1 VSYCINPRCPNRQNP
16 DNLANCQSCG
26 TPLLVNNRYR
36 LVKPLRELDEFS
48 TTEIFEIDDAGTSK
62 VLKVLK
68 RPKLSQMFEREAR
81 VLQQLKHPGIPQ
93 VEADGYF
100 TVYTGKVSKP
110 LHCLVMHKI
119 EGENLEQWLSKW
131 GAVPQMLALDW
142 LIQLAEIIKLV
153 HNKDLFHRDIKP
165 SNIMLDLS
173 GKLVLIDFGTVREV
187 TGTYLA
193 KVGTDRQITG
203 IISPGYTPPEQATGK
218 AVPQSDFFAMGRTF
232 VHLLTGLHPVEL
244 SENPQTGELIWREIA
259 PDVSPDFANLI
270 DDMMAPF
277 PGKRPASAPL
287 LLQRL
292 KLQRLEQV
300 RSHRGE
306 PVISVAAASD
316 SSGERGSYG
325 AGERGRKINNSDP
338 PRHDRKPPRW
348 LASAV
353 LLLIGLSG
361 FWGVRIALAVYYY
374 SRGLENHLARQWEE
388 AEANYKQALKFNPNY
403 AEVHN
408 ALGFLCQ
415 NRQDG
420 ECARSEYEK
429 AIALQPNL
437 AIAHFNLGILCEDR
451 QDWECAGE
459 AYRHA
464 ARNGLPAAYNNLAR
478 LLILQQDFDA
488 AAELLSQGKQL
499 VKDPGTQYATLKNLG
514 WAKLGQRRYF
524 EAEETLRKAIELK
537 GDRAPAYCLLA
548 QVKES
553 ENKSKDALGEW
564 ENCLRYASRYNPDEA
579 AWIDMARARLNPK
592 GEGQ

>member
-1 VSYCINPRCPNRQNP
+1 MSYCINPRCPNRQNP

-119 EGENLEQWLSKW
+119 EGENLEQWLAN
-131 GAVPQMLALDW
+131 GGTVTQTLALDW
-142 LIQLAEIIKLV
+142 LTQLAKIIKLV
-153 HNKDLFHRDIKP
+153 HEKDLFHRDIKP
-165 SNIMLDLS
+165 SNIMLSPS
-173 GKLVLIDFGTVREV
+173 GQLVLIDFGTVREV

-193 KVGTDRQITG
+193 KVGSDGQITG

-232 VHLLTGLHPVEL
+232 VHLLTGAHPVEL
-244 SENPQTGELIWREIA
+244 LENPQTGELIWRELA
-259 PDVSPDFANLI
+259 PDVYPDFADLI

-287 LLQRL
+287 V
-292 KLQRLEQV
+292 LQRLEQV
-300 RSHRGE
+300 RSNWREG
-306 PVISVAAASD
+306 V
-316 SSGERGSYG
+316 SGELERRVNRW
-325 AGERGRKINNSDP
+325 RGRKLNPWGKDI
-338 PRHDRKPPRW
+338 KQPRW
-348 LASAV
+348 LTAAV
-353 LLLIGLSG
+353 LLLIGLWG
-361 FWGVRIALAVYYY
+361 FWGLGRALAVYYY

-388 AEANYKQALKFNPNY
+388 AEANYKQALKLNPNY

-415 NRQDG
+415 NRQDV
-420 ECARSEYEK
+420 ECARREYEK
-429 AIALQPNL
+429 AIALDTNL
-437 AIAHFNLGILCEDR
+437 AIAHLNLGILCEDR
-451 QDWECAGE
+451 QDWECAGT
-459 AYRHA
+459 AYRQA

-478 LLILQQDFDA
+478 LRILQQDFDA
-488 AAELLSQGKQL
+488 AAELLSQGLQL
-499 VKDPGTQYATLKNLG
+499 AKEPGTQYATLKNLG
-514 WAKLGQRRYF
+514 WAKLGQKRYK
-524 EAEETLRKAIELK
+524 EAEETLRKAIEIK

-553 ENKSKDALGEW
+553 ENQRQNALPEW

-579 AWIDMARARLNPK
+579 AWIDMARERLNAK

>member
-1 VSYCINPRCPNRQNP
+1 MSYCINPRCPNRQNP

-48 TTEIFEIDDAGTSK
+48 PTEIFEIDDAGASK

-100 TVYTGKVSKP
+100 TVYPGKSAKP
-110 LHCLVMHKI
+110 LHCLVMQKI
-119 EGENLEQWLSKW
+119 EGENLEQWVAKG
-131 GAVPQMLALDW
+131 GAVTQTLALDW

-153 HNKDLFHRDIKP
+153 HEKDLFHRDIKP
-165 SNIMLDLS
+165 SNIMLAPS

-193 KVGTDRQITG
+193 KVGSDRQITG

-218 AVPQSDFFAMGRTF
+218 AVPQSDFYALGRTF
-232 VHLLTGLHPVEL
+232 VHLLTGSHPVEL
-244 SENPQTGELIWREIA
+244 LDNPQTGELIWRALA

-277 PGKRPASAPL
+277 PGKRPVSAPL

-300 RSHRGE
+300 RSNRGE
-306 PVISVAAASD
+306 GAISVSAAPD
-316 SSGERGSYG
+316 ESGERGNGG
-325 AGERGRKINNSDP
+325 AGEWGRKMNNSDSP
-338 PRHDRKPPRW
+338 GHDIKLPRW
-348 LASAV
+348 LAAAV
-353 LLLIGLSG
+353 LLLIGVSG
-361 FWGVRIALAVYYY
+361 FWGLGRALAVYYY

-388 AEANYKQALKFNPNY
+388 AEAHYKQALKLNPNY
-403 AEVHN
+403 AEAHS

-415 NRQDG
+415 NRQDW

-437 AIAHFNLGILCEDR
+437 AIAHLNLGILCEDR
-451 QDWECAGE
+451 QDWECAGT
-459 AYRHA
+459 AYRQA

-478 LLILQQDFDA
+478 LRILQQDFDA

-499 VKDPGTQYATLKNLG
+499 AKDPGTQYATLKNLG
-514 WAKLGQRRYF
+514 WAKLGQRRYK
-524 EAEETLRKAIELK
+524 EAEETLRKAIQLK

-548 QVKES
+548 QVLES
-553 ENKSKDALGEW
+553 ENQPQNALAQW
-564 ENCLRYASRYNPDEA
+564 ENCLRYASRYSPDEA
-579 AWIDMARARLNPK
+579 AWIDMARERLNAK